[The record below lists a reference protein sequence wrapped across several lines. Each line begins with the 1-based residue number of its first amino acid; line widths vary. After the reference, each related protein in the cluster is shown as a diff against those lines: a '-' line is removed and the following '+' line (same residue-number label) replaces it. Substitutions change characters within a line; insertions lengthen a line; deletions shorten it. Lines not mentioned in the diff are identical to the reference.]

1 MVKLNKN
8 QIKSVV
14 RDWVEA
20 RPLQH
25 YKREQKKLIDGL
37 ENYIND
43 LVEVNNQIYKIE
55 EKAFNHVSESE
66 NESESESE
74 NDSDSKSKSKLE
86 SESNVENETFRYFGP
101 PHLKPKPGDTF
112 NGIKY
117 IGPYNKNTS
126 IYYGE
131 ERLGKRK
138 TQ

>member
-1 MVKLNKN
+1 MYYIQMVKLNKN

-43 LVEVNNQIYKIE
+43 LVKVNNQIYKIE
-55 EKAFNHVSESE
+55 EKAFNYVSESE

-74 NDSDSKSKSKLE
+74 NDSDSKS
-86 SESNVENETFRYFGP
+86 NVDDDKPKIIPRYFGP
-101 PHLKPKPGDTF
+101 KKFDLSKIKKGDMF
-112 NGIKY
+112 NGIKW
-117 IGPYNKNTS
+117 KNDS
-126 IYYGE
+126 KNDQDEG
-131 ERLGKRK
+131 LKRIMK
-138 TQ
+138 

>member
-66 NESESESE
+66 NESESES
-74 NDSDSKSKSKLE
+74 DSKSNVDDDKPKTTLRHLGPKL
-86 SESNVENETFRYFGP
+86 
-101 PHLKPKPGDTF
+101 KPGDTF
-112 NGIKY
+112 KGFRIL
-117 IGPYNKNTS
+117 GPHNPKSYPKWKNDS
-126 IYYGE
+126 
-131 ERLGKRK
+131 KND
-138 TQ
+138 

>member
-20 RPLQH
+20 RPLQY

-43 LVEVNNQIYKIE
+43 LVEVNNKIYKIE
-55 EKAFNHVSESE
+55 EKALHHVSESE

-74 NDSDSKSKSKLE
+74 NDSDSKSNVDDDKPKKFDLSKL
-86 SESNVENETFRYFGP
+86 
-101 PHLKPKPGDTF
+101 KPGDKFKGMTY
-112 NGIKY
+112 G
-117 IGPYNKNTS
+117 GPNNPESYPKWKNDS
-126 IYYGE
+126 
-131 ERLGKRK
+131 KHD
-138 TQ
+138 

>member
-1 MVKLNKN
+1 MVQLNKN

-14 RDWVEA
+14 RDWIEA

-55 EKAFNHVSESE
+55 EKAFNHASESE

-74 NDSDSKSKSKLE
+74 SESENNSDSKS
-86 SESNVENETFRYFGP
+86 NVDDDKPNIIPRYFGP
-101 PHLKPKPGDTF
+101 SIPGIPKRSIIEPF
-112 NGIKY
+112 SKWK
-117 IGPYNKNTS
+117 NKSEND
-126 IYYGE
+126 
-131 ERLGKRK
+131 
-138 TQ
+138 

>member
-1 MVKLNKN
+1 MVQLNKN

-55 EKAFNHVSESE
+55 EKAFNHASESE

-74 NDSDSKSKSKLE
+74 SESANNSDSKS
-86 SESNVENETFRYFGP
+86 NVDDDKPKIIPRYFGP
-101 PHLKPKPGDTF
+101 KKFDLSKIKPGYEFKGMTYRGQH
-112 NGIKY
+112 NPESHPKW
-117 IGPYNKNTS
+117 K
-126 IYYGE
+126 
-131 ERLGKRK
+131 K
-138 TQ
+138 